1 MTRAW
6 VLLLPMFF
14 LTVSVAGGQS
24 RDWHTEWEKIVKAAK
39 AEREVAVGCEPAV
52 DNQNALMEF
61 SKAYPDIQLKISP
74 IGARDFAN
82 RVMAERRAERYL
94 ADVFSGGSTSPTQV
108 LVPAKALDPMRPA
121 LILPEVADESFWFR
135 KKFHF
140 ADRENQY
147 VFLSA
152 GAVIN
157 DVVVYN
163 TKLVRPDELRSFWD
177 LTNPKWK
184 GKIAAYDPRLPGGAS
199 NDMRFLYYNPKLGP
213 KFIQKLFGEMEVVIA
228 ADRRQ
233 VMDWLATGKYAIALF
248 ASREVDTAKR
258 QGLPVDELTSL
269 KAEGSHLSSGAGSI
283 ALINRAPHPNA
294 ARVFINWFLSRKGQ
308 TAWQKNTD
316 RNSLRTDI
324 PKESLTGWKEQVPQE
339 DGDYIFTNLAEH
351 DDLSAGRKI
360 VEEVLKEAGK
370 PRSGA
375 PGTTGIQSS
384 R

>member
-1 MTRAW
+1 MTRACF
-6 VLLLPMFF
+6 LLLAIF
-14 LTVSVAGGQS
+14 LLTAKVAGGQS
-24 RDWHTEWEKIVKAAK
+24 KDWQAEWEKIVKAAR

-61 SKAYPDIQLKISP
+61 SKAYPEIQLKLSP

-82 RVMAERRAERYL
+82 RVLAERRAERYL
-94 ADVFSGGSTSPTQV
+94 ADVFIGGSTSPTQV
-108 LVPAKALDPMRPA
+108 LVPAKALDPIRPA
-121 LILPEVADESFWFR
+121 LILPEVANESFWFK

-140 ADRENQY
+140 ADRESQY

-152 GAVIN
+152 GAIIN
-157 DVVVYN
+157 DIVVYN

-177 LTNPKWK
+177 LNPKWK
-184 GKIAAYDPRLPGGAS
+184 GKIVAYDPRLPGGAS

-213 KFIQKLFGEMEVVIA
+213 KFVQKLFGEMEIAIA

-233 VMDWLATGKYAIALF
+233 VMDWLATGKYALAFF
-248 ASREVDTAKR
+248 ASREVDRAKR

-269 KAEGSHLSSGAGSI
+269 KAEGSDLSSGAGSI

-294 ARVFINWFLSRKGQ
+294 VRVFINWFLSRQGQ

-324 PKESLTGWKEQVPQE
+324 PKESLTGWREQVPQD
-339 DGDYIFTNLAEH
+339 DGDYIFTNLAEY
-351 DDLSAGRKI
+351 DDLTPGRKI
-360 VEEVLKEAGK
+360 VDEVLKETGK

-375 PGTTGIQSS
+375 PGAAGVQSS

>member
-258 QGLPVDELTSL
+258 QGLPVDELTSP
-269 KAEGSHLSSGAGSI
+269 KAKGLSFKLGRRIHRADQPRASSQCRASLYQLVSLAQGTDGVAEKYRSQLTPDGYSQRVSHRVERAGATGRRR
-283 ALINRAPHPNA
+283 LYFHQPR
-294 ARVFINWFLSRKGQ
+294 RV
-308 TAWQKNTD
+308 
-316 RNSLRTDI
+316 
-324 PKESLTGWKEQVPQE
+324 
-339 DGDYIFTNLAEH
+339 
-351 DDLSAGRKI
+351 
-360 VEEVLKEAGK
+360 
-370 PRSGA
+370 
-375 PGTTGIQSS
+375 
-384 R
+384 